1 MAVRYPTARYST
13 VFFDLYGTLID
24 INNNEEEDQTWEGLR
39 SFLSHHGVEY
49 SSPSQLRTVFRLEEK
64 RLQVQHVNQ
73 IRNRGI
79 EVFPDWVETD
89 VAPVFQYVCELKG
102 VHTTPDSD
110 LVKQAAWE
118 FRKASTRHF
127 ALFDGALD
135 LIASLRKA
143 HISPILFSNAQSLY
157 TRPELEKTGLD
168 HAFDHIF
175 ISSEEGWKKPSPYYY
190 ALALRKL
197 GISPAHTLMVGN
209 EISNDVRG
217 AVMAGLDSVYL
228 QTSTWE
234 GNDEFP
240 APGAVRSFHGADY
253 QAVLQFVTGYDRDE

>member
-1 MAVRYPTARYST
+1 MAARYST

-24 INNNEEEDQTWEGLR
+24 INNNEEEDRTWEGLR
-39 SFLSHHGVEY
+39 SFLGHHGVEY
-49 SSPSQLRTVFRLEEK
+49 SSPRELRTVFRREEK
-64 RLQVQHVNQ
+64 RLQDRHVEQ
-73 IRNRGI
+73 LEERGI

-89 VAPVFQYVCELKG
+89 VAPVFQYICQLKG
-102 VHTTPDSD
+102 VDTAADSD

-135 LIASLRKA
+135 LIADLRKA
-143 HISPILFSNAQSLY
+143 HISPVLFSNAQSLY

-168 HAFDHIF
+168 TAFDHIF
-175 ISSEEGWKKPSPYYY
+175 ISSEEGWKKPSPYFY

-209 EISNDVRG
+209 EISNDVCG
-217 AVMAGLDSVYL
+217 AVLSGLDSVYL
-228 QTSTWE
+228 QTGTWE
-234 GNDEFP
+234 GNDQFP
-240 APGAVRSFHGADY
+240 APDAIRSFHGADY
-253 QAVLQFVTGYDRDE
+253 RAVFQFATGYDRDE